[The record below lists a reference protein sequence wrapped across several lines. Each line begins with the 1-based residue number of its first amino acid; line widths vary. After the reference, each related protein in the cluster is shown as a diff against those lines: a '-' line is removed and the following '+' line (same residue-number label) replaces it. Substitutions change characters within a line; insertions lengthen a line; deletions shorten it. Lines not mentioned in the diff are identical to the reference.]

1 MQSVHRLRDDEP
13 IHMIHWNRN
22 EVRLTHIPTGI
33 QTGANGHR
41 SQHRNRDSAWQQM
54 RGRMYAGEPEMK
66 VIATYTLPDGDPLP
80 DDLEKYRRN
89 LT

>member
-1 MQSVHRLRDDEP
+1 
-13 IHMIHWNRN
+13 MIHWNRN
-22 EVRLTHIPTGI
+22 EVRLTHTPTGI

-66 VIATYTLPDGDPLP
+66 VIATYTLPDDDPLP
-80 DDLEKYRRN
+80 DDLDKYRRN